1 MFKNCLTQQL
11 RTDRTSAYKKLSTSS
26 CARMISLCWSPPR
39 CVWAQELF
47 PVCKQLCLKED
58 NPIRWHWVLFCG
70 WIRKDNGVSYQV
82 IEVFC
87 TTVRSLK
94 KNGELRKAKA
104 ARIFKTFNHPG
115 LVSETLHFLPVML
128 TGEAKGEESHWSLIL
143 FRQIWVRRL
152 LLVPSSWLML
162 LLSVPADL
170 ERGLGMGSLSSSALW
185 CSPARTS
192 SLSPSP
198 PCKRTC

>member
-1 MFKNCLTQQL
+1 MLEWFP
-11 RTDRTSAYKKLSTSS
+11 
-26 CARMISLCWSPPR
+26 CAGAPPR